1 MRSLRVL
8 QSNARAASLIIFV
21 LAFMPGLAHAQTND
35 QTGDLNT
42 STVNTNSTVSSNNP
56 STTNNYNG
64 AGAASRETPPP
75 SAIAP
80 SYMSNGQDTCLV
92 GRSAGAQVNVFGLSI
107 GGYKQDEE
115 CNRRRDAKILKDLN
129 MNIAAVALMCQK
141 KSIWISMF
149 DSGTPCPLTINGK
162 LIVGRSAY
170 MTMKRNPAK
179 FIPDYKKR
187 QEHYDTIL
195 NIGGEESDE
204 EDTDSGLSISER
216 FRTST
221 RRN

>member
-8 QSNARAASLIIFV
+8 QSNARATALVLFV

-56 STTNNYNG
+56 ATTNNYNG
-64 AGAASRETPPP
+64 AGAASKVTPPP

-80 SYMSNGQDTCLV
+80 SYMSNGQDTCLA
-92 GRSAGAQVNVFGLSI
+92 GRSAGVQVNVFGLSA
-107 GGYKQDEE
+107 GGYKQDLE
-115 CNRRRDAKILKDLN
+115 CNRRRDAKILKDLG

-141 KSIWISMF
+141 KTIWISMF
-149 DSGTPCPLTINGK
+149 DSGTPCPLSINGK
-162 LIVGRSAY
+162 LIVGRAAY
-170 MTMKRNPAK
+170 MTMKRNPKK

-187 QEHYDTIL
+187 KKHYDTIL
-195 NIGGEESDE
+195 NIGGEETNE

-221 RRN
+221 RRD

>member
-8 QSNARAASLIIFV
+8 QSNARATALAFFV
-21 LAFMPGLAHAQTND
+21 LAFMPGLVHAQSND

-56 STTNNYNG
+56 ATTNNYNG
-64 AGAASRETPPP
+64 AGAASRVTPPP

-80 SYMSNGQDTCLV
+80 SYMSNGQDTCLA
-92 GRSAGAQVNVFGLSI
+92 GRSAGVQVNVFGLSA
-107 GGYKQDEE
+107 GGYKQDLE
-115 CNRRRDAKILKDLN
+115 CNRRRDAKILKDLG

-141 KSIWISMF
+141 KTIWVSMF
-149 DSGTPCPLTINGK
+149 DSGTPCPLSINGK
-162 LIVGRSAY
+162 LIVGRAAY
-170 MTMKRNPAK
+170 MTMKRNPKK

-187 QEHYDTIL
+187 KKHYDTIL
-195 NIGGEESDE
+195 NIGGEESNE
-204 EDTDSGLSISER
+204 EDTDSSLSISER

-221 RRN
+221 RRD

>member
-8 QSNARAASLIIFV
+8 QSNAKATALVLFV

-56 STTNNYNG
+56 ATTNNYNG
-64 AGAASRETPPP
+64 AGAASKVTPPP

-80 SYMSNGQDTCLV
+80 SYMSNGQDTCLA
-92 GRSAGAQVNVFGLSI
+92 GRSAGVQVNVFGLSA
-107 GGYKQDEE
+107 GGYRQDEE
-115 CNRRRDAKILKDLN
+115 CNRRRDAKILKDLG

-141 KSIWISMF
+141 KTIWISMF
-149 DSGTPCPLTINGK
+149 DSGTPCPLSINGK
-162 LIVGRSAY
+162 LIVGRAAY
-170 MTMKRNPAK
+170 MTMKRNPKK

-187 QEHYDTIL
+187 KKHYDTIL
-195 NIGGEESDE
+195 NIGGEETNE

-221 RRN
+221 RRD

>member
-8 QSNARAASLIIFV
+8 QSNARATVLVLFV

-56 STTNNYNG
+56 ATTNNYNG
-64 AGAASRETPPP
+64 AGAASKVTPPP

-80 SYMSNGQDTCLV
+80 SYMSNGQDTCLA
-92 GRSAGAQVNVFGLSI
+92 GRSAGVQVNVFGLSA
-107 GGYKQDEE
+107 GGYKQDLE
-115 CNRRRDAKILKDLN
+115 CNRRRDAKILKDLG

-141 KSIWISMF
+141 KTIWVSMF
-149 DSGTPCPLTINGK
+149 DSGTPCPLSINGK
-162 LIVGRSAY
+162 LIVGRAAY
-170 MTMKRNPAK
+170 MTMKRNPKK

-187 QEHYDTIL
+187 KKHYDTIL
-195 NIGGEESDE
+195 NIGGEETNE

-216 FRTST
+216 FRTSV
-221 RRN
+221 RRD

>member
-8 QSNARAASLIIFV
+8 QSNARATVLVLFV

-56 STTNNYNG
+56 ATTNNYNG
-64 AGAASRETPPP
+64 AGAASKVTPPP

-80 SYMSNGQDTCLV
+80 SYMSNGQDTCLA
-92 GRSAGAQVNVFGLSI
+92 GRSAGVQVNVFGLSA
-107 GGYKQDEE
+107 GGYKQDLE
-115 CNRRRDAKILKDLN
+115 CNRRRDAKILKDLG

-141 KSIWISMF
+141 KTIWVSMF
-149 DSGTPCPLTINGK
+149 DSGTPCPLSINGK
-162 LIVGRSAY
+162 LIVGRAAY
-170 MTMKRNPAK
+170 MTMKRNPKK

-187 QEHYDTIL
+187 KKHYDTIL
-195 NIGGEESDE
+195 NIGGEDANE
-204 EDTDSGLSISER
+204 EDTDSSLSISER

-221 RRN
+221 RRD

>member
-8 QSNARAASLIIFV
+8 QSNVSAIVIV
-21 LAFMPGLAHAQTND
+21 LSVLVFMPGLTNAQANE

-42 STVNTNSTVSSNNP
+42 STVNTQSTVSSNNP

-64 AGAASRETPPP
+64 AGAASKVTPPP

-80 SYMSNGQDTCLV
+80 SYMSNGQDTCLA
-92 GRSAGAQVNVFGLSI
+92 GRSAGVQVNVFGLSA
-107 GGYKQDEE
+107 GGYKQDLE
-115 CNRRRDAKILKDLN
+115 CNRRRDAKILKDLG

-141 KSIWISMF
+141 KTIWVSMF
-149 DSGTPCPLTINGK
+149 DSGTPCPLSINGK
-162 LIVGRSAY
+162 LIVGRAAY
-170 MTMKRNPAK
+170 MTMKRNPKK

-187 QEHYDTIL
+187 KKHYDTIL
-195 NIGGEESDE
+195 NIGGEESNE
-204 EDTDSGLSISER
+204 EDTDSSLSISER

-221 RRN
+221 RRD

>member
-1 MRSLRVL
+1 MKSLRVL
-8 QSNARAASLIIFV
+8 QSNARATALVFFV
-21 LAFMPGLAHAQTND
+21 LAFMPGLVHAQSND

-56 STTNNYNG
+56 ATTNNYNG
-64 AGAASRETPPP
+64 AGAASKVTPPP

-80 SYMSNGQDTCLV
+80 SYMSNGQDTCLA
-92 GRSAGAQVNVFGLSI
+92 GRSAGVQVNVFGLSA
-107 GGYKQDEE
+107 GGYRQDEE
-115 CNRRRDAKILKDLN
+115 CNRRRDAKILKDLG

-141 KSIWISMF
+141 KTIWISMF
-149 DSGTPCPLTINGK
+149 DSGTPCPLSINGK
-162 LIVGRSAY
+162 LIVGRAAY
-170 MTMKRNPAK
+170 MTMKRNPKK

-187 QEHYDTIL
+187 KKHYDTIL
-195 NIGGEESDE
+195 NIGGEETNE

-221 RRN
+221 RRD

>member
-8 QSNARAASLIIFV
+8 QSNARATALVLFV

-56 STTNNYNG
+56 ATTINYNG
-64 AGAASRETPPP
+64 AGAASKVTPPP

-80 SYMSNGQDTCLV
+80 SYMSNGQDTCLA
-92 GRSAGAQVNVFGLSI
+92 GRSAGVQVNVFGLSA
-107 GGYKQDEE
+107 GGYKQDLE
-115 CNRRRDAKILKDLN
+115 CNRRRDAKILKDLG

-141 KSIWISMF
+141 KTIWVSMF
-149 DSGTPCPLTINGK
+149 DSGTPCPLSINGK
-162 LIVGRSAY
+162 LIVGRAAY
-170 MTMKRNPAK
+170 MTMKRNPKK

-187 QEHYDTIL
+187 KKHYDTIL
-195 NIGGEESDE
+195 NIGGEETNE

-216 FRTST
+216 FRTSV
-221 RRN
+221 RRD

>member
-8 QSNARAASLIIFV
+8 QSNARATALVLFV
-21 LAFMPGLAHAQTND
+21 LTFMPGLVHAQSND

-42 STVNTNSTVSSNNP
+42 STVNTQSTVSSNNP

-64 AGAASRETPPP
+64 AGAASKVTPPP

-80 SYMSNGQDTCLV
+80 SYMSNGQDTCLA
-92 GRSAGAQVNVFGLSI
+92 GRSAGVQVNVFGLSA
-107 GGYKQDEE
+107 GGYKQDLE
-115 CNRRRDAKILKDLN
+115 CNRRRDAKILKDLG

-141 KSIWISMF
+141 KTIWVSMF
-149 DSGTPCPLTINGK
+149 DSGTPCPLSINGK
-162 LIVGRSAY
+162 LIVGRAAY
-170 MTMKRNPAK
+170 MTMKRNPKK

-187 QEHYDTIL
+187 KKHYDTIL
-195 NIGGEESDE
+195 NIGGEDANE
-204 EDTDSGLSISER
+204 EDTDSSLSISER

-221 RRN
+221 RRD

>member
-8 QSNARAASLIIFV
+8 QSNARTASLIIFS
-21 LAFMPGLAHAQTND
+21 LAFMSGIVNAQANE

-42 STVNTNSTVSSNNP
+42 STVNTQSTVSSNNP

-64 AGAASRETPPP
+64 AGSASRETPPP

-92 GRSAGAQVNVFGLSI
+92 GRSAGAQINLFGLSL
-107 GGYKQDEE
+107 GGYRQDEE

-141 KSIWISMF
+141 KSIWVSMF

-170 MTMKRNPAK
+170 MTMKRNPSK

-195 NIGGEESDE
+195 NIGGEDSNE

-221 RRN
+221 RRD

>member
-8 QSNARAASLIIFV
+8 QSNASAIV
-21 LAFMPGLAHAQTND
+21 LVLSVLVFMPGLVHAQSND

-56 STTNNYNG
+56 ATTNNYNG
-64 AGAASRETPPP
+64 AGAASKVTPPP

-80 SYMSNGQDTCLV
+80 SYMSNGQDTCLA
-92 GRSAGAQVNVFGLSI
+92 GRSAGVQVNVFGLSA
-107 GGYKQDEE
+107 GGYRQDEE
-115 CNRRRDAKILKDLN
+115 CNRRRDAKILKDLG

-141 KSIWISMF
+141 KTIWISMF
-149 DSGTPCPLTINGK
+149 DSGTPCPLSINGK
-162 LIVGRSAY
+162 LIVGRAAY
-170 MTMKRNPAK
+170 MTMKRNPKK

-187 QEHYDTIL
+187 KKHYDTIL
-195 NIGGEESDE
+195 NIGGEESNE

-221 RRN
+221 RRD

>member
-1 MRSLRVL
+1 MRSLRAL
-8 QSNARAASLIIFV
+8 QSNARATALVLFV

-56 STTNNYNG
+56 ATTNNYNG
-64 AGAASRETPPP
+64 AGAASRVTPPP

-80 SYMSNGQDTCLV
+80 SYMSNGQDTCLA
-92 GRSAGAQVNVFGLSI
+92 GRSAGVQVNVFGLSA
-107 GGYKQDEE
+107 GGYKQDLE
-115 CNRRRDAKILKDLN
+115 CNRRRDAKILKDLG

-141 KSIWISMF
+141 KTIWVSMF
-149 DSGTPCPLTINGK
+149 DSGTPCPLSINGK
-162 LIVGRSAY
+162 LIVGRAAY
-170 MTMKRNPAK
+170 MTMKRNPKK

-187 QEHYDTIL
+187 KKHYDTIL
-195 NIGGEESDE
+195 NIGGEDANE

-221 RRN
+221 RRD

>member
-8 QSNARAASLIIFV
+8 QSNARATALALFV
-21 LAFMPGLAHAQTND
+21 LAFMPGLVHAQSND

-56 STTNNYNG
+56 ATTNNYNG
-64 AGAASRETPPP
+64 AGAASRVTPPP

-80 SYMSNGQDTCLV
+80 SYMSNGQDTCLA
-92 GRSAGAQVNVFGLSI
+92 GRSAGVQVNVFGLSA
-107 GGYKQDEE
+107 GGYKQDLE
-115 CNRRRDAKILKDLN
+115 CNRRRDAKILKDLG

-141 KSIWISMF
+141 KTIWVSMF
-149 DSGTPCPLTINGK
+149 DSGTPCPLSINGK
-162 LIVGRSAY
+162 LIVGRAAY
-170 MTMKRNPAK
+170 MTMKRNPKK

-187 QEHYDTIL
+187 KRHYDTIL
-195 NIGGEESDE
+195 NIGGEESNE
-204 EDTDSGLSISER
+204 EDTDSSLSISER

-221 RRN
+221 RRD